1 MKNLLFAKRIKTGM
15 QVFLLLTMLIFNFGP
30 GNSSV
35 VYALPPSNDEFTSAR
50 VIDQISYSD
59 GPFDITEATQVITDP
74 DNVGP
79 CSTSGTTVTKQL
91 NRGNNTVWY
100 TYTPSVKELIALNTI
115 GSEYSPGDD
124 MDTYLAVWT
133 GTEGNLTLIKCND
146 DNFVGQTSE
155 LTFKALPGVIYYIE
169 VANYNCEEGI
179 SSCGQTLGGTLVFNA
194 RISNTHVTIAKQ
206 LRGSYYIPTGASVR
220 ATYASMNKGP
230 ALVEGSLN
238 QPVVA
243 ALGVKYKQGGK
254 YVSYS
259 QTMGFPAEQATTEYY
274 FPWYATTSS
283 QSSQLRVANVSD
295 QDTTVDVY
303 VKGVLKG
310 SYPLTQG
317 TAQLIPPYS
326 GVNAGPV
333 YVVSTNPAAN
343 IVASM
348 RVVYKRSGKNVSYSE
363 LMGYPKEKLTTSYLF
378 PRNINNTALKS
389 QLRVANAGL
398 VATDV
403 KVYINNVLKKTI
415 SALAPDTAV
424 QVPIPGT
431 GVMRVES
438 ANPAVNIITSLRQI
452 YYQNGVLV
460 SYSELMGYPEDQL
473 TTSYAFPWYTNNTT
487 MATKLYIVNVSNV
500 NTTVEIYIGGDLKGT
515 PISLAA
521 GKVIAKSYAGNI
533 GPVRVDSTVLGANIL
548 VSMQIIY
555 KPYGV
560 PVSYGESTGYPY
572 LAAQPTT
579 EYWFPWY
586 TKSSSIITQM
596 LIGYP

>member
-1 MKNLLFAKRIKTGM
+1 MKNLLFAKRIKMGM

-30 GNSSV
+30 SNSSTA
-35 VYALPPSNDEFTSAR
+35 YAAAPGNDDFASAT
-50 VIDQISYSD
+50 VIPGISYTNTLD
-59 GPFDITEATQVITDP
+59 LTDATQDTTDP

-79 CSTSGTTVTKQL
+79 CDGSQL

-100 TYTPSVKELIALNTI
+100 TYTPTAKELIALNTI

-133 GTEGNLTLIKCND
+133 GTEGNLTLVKCDD

-155 LTFKALPGVIYYIE
+155 LTFKALPGVTYYIE
-169 VANYNCEEGI
+169 VANYNCDFGDPDG
-179 SSCGQTLGGTLVFNA
+179 CGPTLGGTLVFNA
-194 RISNTHVTIAKQ
+194 QISNTHVTIAKQ
-206 LRGSYYIPTGASVR
+206 LKGSYYIDTGKSVR

-230 ALVEGSLN
+230 VLVEGSLN